1 MSAMT
6 DAHYLLLAALLF
18 LAACV
23 QGLRGRNVSS
33 WALVAACAWTICQ
46 TPLPYDFLGV

>member
-1 MSAMT
+1 MSAVPDDLLM
-6 DAHYLLLAALLF
+6 LLAALLF